1 VDPRATVCLTAYKT
15 LDRCERSGVL
25 PLCPLL
31 RLDIDPQCFFNDWR
45 TSPHAPGFLELV
57 DRFDHLGRKVC
68 VHQNPASSS
77 PALSMRANEFL
88 TRCFGYTTHSYM

>member
-1 VDPRATVCLTAYKT
+1 MDPRATVCLTAYKT
-15 LDRCERSGVL
+15 LDCDQQSGVL

-31 RLDIDPQCFFNDWR
+31 RLDIDPQCFFDDRR

-57 DRFDHLGRKVC
+57 DSFDHLGRKVS

-77 PALSMRANEFL
+77 SPLPMGANEFL
-88 TRCFGYTTHSYM
+88 TWWLGYTTHIYM